1 MTTIDE
7 NYKFII
13 NDAGFVRWFWGENF
27 LKIVL
32 LREKKIDNLT
42 PKLAQYMV
50 NKNQFT
56 FFVADQEFSH
66 MQKNVFHL
74 CQQ

>member
-1 MTTIDE
+1 MTAIHE

-13 NDAGFVRWFWGENF
+13 NDAGFMRWFWGEIF

-32 LREKKIDNLT
+32 LRENKIDNLK

-50 NKNQFT
+50 NKNQFIV
-56 FFVADQEFSH
+56 FVADQEFSYT
-66 MQKNVFHL
+66 QKNVFHV
-74 CQQ
+74 CQR